1 MIEGNYV
8 QTFLGQ
14 CQGVGL
20 TRRGKDDPHVC
31 VVLLVEDD
39 GNWFPTR
46 CPAQGFSS
54 YWVDDLVMQLQAA
67 QLWMTANCDLD
78 TDRHGTA
85 WGWKFRQ
92 KARPPKE

>member
-1 MIEGNYV
+1 
-8 QTFLGQ
+8 
-14 CQGVGL
+14 
-20 TRRGKDDPHVC
+20 
-31 VVLLVEDD
+31 
-39 GNWFPTR
+39 
-46 CPAQGFSS
+46 
-54 YWVDDLVMQLQAA
+54 MQLQAA